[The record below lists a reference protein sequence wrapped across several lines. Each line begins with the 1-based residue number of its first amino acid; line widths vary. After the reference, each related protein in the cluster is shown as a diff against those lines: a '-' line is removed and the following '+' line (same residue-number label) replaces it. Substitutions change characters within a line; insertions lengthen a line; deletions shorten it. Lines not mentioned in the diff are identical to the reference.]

1 MAERPR
7 QPQPTDREIE
17 RALRELRARLDY
29 PPTPDLATTV
39 RARLQAQPRRS
50 RSVWAPLVTTTP
62 PRRLALAALAIVLL
76 AGALLLLSPATRSAV
91 ADRLGVRGIPIV
103 YLTPTLTTPTLTPAP
118 SATPTPTAVITT
130 SGGSP
135 ATSASS
141 AASPTRPPATPPTAT
156 PESLG
161 ERFGLGRPVTLTEA
175 RAAAQYTVL
184 APTLPELGQPDEVYF
199 SPLPSGGQVSCV
211 YYPRPGLPVTS
222 ATGVGMLLTQFQGAV
237 EPEFFGKG
245 IGPETRLEQVTVNG
259 GRGFWLEGKPHFFIY
274 RDANGRTTS
283 ETIRL
288 AGNTLIWEQ
297 NGVTFRLE
305 AALSKDEALRVAAS
319 LR

>member
-17 RALRELRARLDY
+17 RALRDLRARLDY

-39 RARLQAQPRRS
+39 RTRLQAQPRRS
-50 RSVWAPLVTTTP
+50 RSFWAPLVTTMP
-62 PRRLALAALAIVLL
+62 PRRLAFAALAIVLL

-103 YLTPTLTTPTLTPAP
+103 YLTPTLTPTP
-118 SATPTPTAVITT
+118 SATPTPTA
-130 SGGSP
+130 
-135 ATSASS
+135 ASS
-141 AASPTRPPATPPTAT
+141 VASPPRPPATPPTAT

-161 ERFGLGRPVTLTEA
+161 ERFGLGRPMTLTEA